1 MKIQCAKCGREYE
14 VEESFIGQNVE
25 CECGEKWEITAPTE
39 PRPEPEKT
47 KKCPMC
53 GEEILAIAKKCR
65 FCGEYLSE
73 DNKPIQ
79 RKDRLVYT
87 ILGLFLGHLGAHNF
101 YAAQYPAAIAKLLIL
116 IWTAAMA
123 ASFKPH
129 EPAWLM
135 PASINTYFI
144 IWDLCYDPNMPTKQR
159 KKICG
164 IAPWLFSVLVLVVF
178 WIAIIGIQA
187 ALFLSYGTK

>member
-47 KKCPMC
+47 
-53 GEEILAIAKKCR
+53 KKCR

-123 ASFKPH
+123 ANFPR
-129 EPAWLM
+129 EPAWVF
-135 PASINTYFI
+135 PACVNVYFI
-144 IWDLCYDPNMPTKQR
+144 VWDLCYDPNIPTRER
-159 KKICG
+159 KRICG
-164 IAPWLFSVLVLVVF
+164 MAPWLFSVLVLVVF
-178 WIAIIGIQA
+178 WIAIIGIQT